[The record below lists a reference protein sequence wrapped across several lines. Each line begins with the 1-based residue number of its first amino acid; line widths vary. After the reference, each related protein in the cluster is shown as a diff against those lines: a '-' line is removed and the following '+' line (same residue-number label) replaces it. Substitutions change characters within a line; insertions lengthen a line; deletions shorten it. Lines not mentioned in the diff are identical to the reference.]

1 MMQLPDGSV
10 RRRCLLLWQ
19 QVPGWHAVTGARS
32 CCCANTAS
40 HPVDTQHLAP
50 AANHTKTAPGLPT
63 AGAPPSAGARF
74 CGELLRLQALL
85 LRESAAADCGA
96 KRCCIPELLWLGAQA
111 RLSCTSAAV
120 SRFTGAI
127 MCRSPLTALC
137 SHPPLLHPPCRAGVP
152 SSSSPSWSSSA
163 LSHCWPSSASTSSSA
178 ELRSS

>member
-1 MMQLPDGSV
+1 MQLPDGSV

-40 HPVDTQHLAP
+40 HPVYTQHLAP

-120 SRFTGAI
+120 SRFTG
-127 MCRSPLTALC
+127 CHHVPQPTNRSLLAPAPPPPSLQGWCALILIAFMVFFRLIA
-137 SHPPLLHPPCRAGVP
+137 LL
-152 SSSSPSWSSSA
+152 A
-163 LSHCWPSSASTSSSA
+163 LKR
-178 ELRSS
+178 LNFQQR